1 MFRKKEKKIIL
12 TDKDILHSLNYNI
25 ILKDINCILSKENIL
40 YTDYKRFNYQIEMRG
55 YFFKEENILKLYITK
70 LDKFKQLMN
79 NIALYLG
86 IPPQEILYKYEKNS
100 IYCNIYK
107 LVEKYNISKKFDF
120 IIFFKNYDWIVEA
133 KKIEDGLLKIKFLY
147 TETICYSY
155 VILKEK
161 DFIIIA
167 SRDKNEFVIV
177 DLMEK
182 KIKIGIKYLDR

>member
-25 ILKDINCILSKENIL
+25 ILKDINCILSKEDIL

-177 DLMEK
+177 DLIEK

>member
-177 DLMEK
+177 DLIEK

>member
-86 IPPQEILYKYEKNS
+86 IPSQEILYKYEKNS

-177 DLMEK
+177 DLIEK